1 MPSPSRS
8 NFTSPIDSQASL
20 SHCSTVRLSI
30 RPRSIGQTSPMG
42 RSVSTIPP
50 EWMPR
55 WRGAPI
61 SSSARASTGAGTSW
75 AAGSSATTDD
85 QPSICLDQ
93 ASCWPLEKP
102 SALAASRTA
111 IRGR

>member
-1 MPSPSRS
+1 MTR
-8 NFTSPIDSQASL
+8 PIDSQASL

-42 RSVSTIPP
+42 RSVRTIPP

-61 SSSARASTGAGTSW
+61 SSSASATTAGGTSW
-75 AAGSSATTDD
+75 AAGSPASPDTTDCH
-85 QPSICLDQ
+85 PSICLDQ
-93 ASCWPLEKP
+93 ASCCPGEKP

>member
-1 MPSPSRS
+1 M
-8 NFTSPIDSQASL
+8 TSPIDSQASL
-20 SHCSTVRLSI
+20 SHCSTVRRSI
-30 RPRSIGQTSPMG
+30 RARSMGQTSPMG
-42 RSVSTIPP
+42 RSVSTMPP

-61 SSSARASTGAGTSW
+61 SSSASATTGAGTSW
-75 AAGSSATTDD
+75 AAGSPMSPATTDF

-93 ASCWPLEKP
+93 ASCWPGEWP

>member
-8 NFTSPIDSQASL
+8 NLTSPIVSQPSL
-20 SHCSTVRLSI
+20 SHCRTVRPGI
-30 RPRSIGQTSPMG
+30 RARSIGQTSPIG
-42 RSVSTIPP
+42 RSVSTMPP

-55 WRGAPI
+55 WRGADR
-61 SSSARASTGAGTSW
+61 SSSASDTTCRGISDSASTALDHPS
-75 AAGSSATTDD
+75 TD
-85 QPSICLDQ
+85 LLH
-93 ASCWPLEKP
+93 ASCCPVEKP